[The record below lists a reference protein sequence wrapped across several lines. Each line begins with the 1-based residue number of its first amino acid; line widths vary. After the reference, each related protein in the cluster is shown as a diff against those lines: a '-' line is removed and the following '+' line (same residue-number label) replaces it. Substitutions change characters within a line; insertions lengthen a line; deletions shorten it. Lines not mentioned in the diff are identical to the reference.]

1 MASTTANKQTLYVKA
16 RTIGESP
23 KYRGYYWCRVWD
35 PKKPEKPMTV
45 TYKAEQVDFIDNAA
59 DNSTP
64 LHEGIHYH
72 YDPSKEGT
80 FLLPNTGIEQFTEV
94 PIEQEVN
101 PRKIRKAP
109 GRGTTNQE
117 PIYDDLSADDEL
129 PAAWDV
135 SRDPKSI
142 KAEGFA
148 REIAYITEALLKD
161 HRHLDSED
169 CRAIAITAFIQ
180 SQKS

>member
-1 MASTTANKQTLYVKA
+1 MASTTANKQTLYVTD

-23 KYRGYYWCRVWD
+23 KYPGYYWCRVFD
-35 PKKPEKPMTV
+35 PKKPHIKMSV
-45 TYKAEQVDFIDNAA
+45 AYKADQVSFIDNAG
-59 DNSTP
+59 DNRIP
-64 LHEGIHYH
+64 LQEDVHYR

-80 FLLPNTGIEQFTEV
+80 FLMPTVGIEQFSEV
-94 PIEQEVN
+94 PIVQEAT

-109 GRGTTNQE
+109 ARGTTNRE
-117 PIYDDLSADDEL
+117 PIYDDLDADDEL
-129 PAAWDV
+129 PAAWDI
-135 SRDPKSI
+135 SRDPRSI